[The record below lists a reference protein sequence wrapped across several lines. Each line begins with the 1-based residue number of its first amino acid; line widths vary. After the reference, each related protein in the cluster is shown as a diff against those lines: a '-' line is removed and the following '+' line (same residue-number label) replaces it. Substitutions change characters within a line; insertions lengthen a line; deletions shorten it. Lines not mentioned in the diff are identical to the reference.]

1 MNLSQ
6 SPIVRFTTG
15 LAQGTARQTE
25 RLARTIAGGAVGI
38 FNEARRGGSA
48 PKPDMDDITLAR
60 KVETEIFRPRGAPK
74 GSVDVNVVEG
84 VVYLRGE
91 VKRPAQIK
99 TLEARVRE
107 IPEVRGVENLLHL
120 PKTPSPTRADSP
132 RRVQKNPPSP
142 KPAPRKRTA
151 ATRTR
156 VTAEAP
162 SRTRSG
168 RSTSGGITSG
178 PATPPAAEEGTPPT
192 GTSRGA
198 PRNAE
203 PGFQPAASGGG
214 ESRPDPA
221 AGAGGSQE
229 LKPDA

>member
-6 SPIVRFTTG
+6 TPIVRFTTG

-25 RLARTIAGGAVGI
+25 RLARTIAGGAAGI

-99 TLEARVRE
+99 SLEAQTRA

-120 PKTPSPTRADSP
+120 PKTPSPTRADTPP
-132 RRVQKNPPSP
+132 RMQKNPRSP
-142 KPAPRKRTA
+142 KPPPRKRSTA
-151 ATRTR
+151 VKTR

-162 SRTRSG
+162 AETVGTG
-168 RSTSGGITSG
+168 RRG
-178 PATPPAAEEGTPPT
+178 PATAPETDDDAHAARPASEAPEG
-192 GTSRGA
+192 
-198 PRNAE
+198 
-203 PGFQPAASGGG
+203 
-214 ESRPDPA
+214 A
-221 AGAGGSQE
+221 AGAPE

>member
-1 MNLSQ
+1 MNLF
-6 SPIVRFTTG
+6 SPIVDVV
-15 LAQGTARQTE
+15 QDTARQTE
-25 RLARTIAGGAVGI
+25 RLVRGIYGGAAGI
-38 FNEARRGGSA
+38 VREARGGRRA
-48 PKPDMDDITLAR
+48 PKPDMDDVTLAR

-91 VKRPAQIK
+91 VKRPEQIK

-120 PKTPSPTRADSP
+120 PKTPSPTRADTP

-142 KPAPRKRTA
+142 KPAPRRRSTA
-151 ATRTR
+151 VKTR

-162 SRTRSG
+162 AEAVGTG
-168 RSTSGGITSG
+168 RRG
-178 PATPPAAEEGTPPT
+178 PATAPETGKETQTPSRSARPATPGAPTTTESGFTPAATAGEG
-192 GTSRGA
+192 S
-198 PRNAE
+198 
-203 PGFQPAASGGG
+203 
-214 ESRPDPA
+214 PDPG
-221 AGAGGSQE
+221 AGAGGSTE